1 MARGILK
8 AIGDLVCS
16 LFGLDKAKSSLDE
29 NGVLDAA
36 NDLLQELSGR
46 HIFET
51 KKDKEAAEKR
61 AKKEEGRHI
70 AETAQNTRG
79 AADALERL
87 NRILG
92 GRS

>member
-1 MARGILK
+1 MAKGILK
-8 AIGDLVCS
+8 SIGDLVCS

-36 NDLLQELSGR
+36 NDLSQELSGR

-61 AKKEEGRHI
+61 AKEQERRNI
-70 AETAQNTRG
+70 AETAKNTRDI
-79 AADALERL
+79 ADALRRL
-87 NRILG
+87 TG